1 MAPFSYR
8 AFAAP
13 NFGREYPPSRACP
26 RFKEHA
32 IMPPLNVDN
41 RNYVPTKSFRRGP
54 TPSSNLL
61 LEHERELA
69 TLLRSSFEKSG
80 IPVDE
85 LSRLKAEI
93 QTERRRLLDV
103 HLAEKAGNRQA
114 ADTRFRQLTENKQ
127 QVAKLLAGGPF
138 ESTWIFLDVPFLMT
152 NTPSPVSGGL
162 AEIVESEAE
171 PFASNMRIKLST
183 HEGGPSDGNQLNG
196 QAQNVFTFG
205 FLWRNPS
212 EFAVVVNA
220 KTLLLINGRCEV
232 SAGAAISASE
242 LVSMEIDAGFHIVK
256 YSGWGVDPVTGA
268 SNDGGILG
276 SRYAEVM
283 YMHVTGDGFFGAFGS
298 AVNFQH
304 SVLDFLEVGFADNL
318 IAIPAFA
325 TAAFYVTMTIDYS
338 ISARPLGPDGA
349 DLAYVDFFTEP
360 NRVMCSSVDLEVS
373 TIIPGEV

>member
-1 MAPFSYR
+1 
-8 AFAAP
+8 
-13 NFGREYPPSRACP
+13 
-26 RFKEHA
+26 
-32 IMPPLNVDN
+32 MPPLNVDN